1 MEDIN
6 NGGGKRGGKRSG
18 AGRPRLAGDFEAICV
33 LIRSDKKKAMKQR
46 GNVGEQVRA
55 AIDLYL
61 DHISDPDNLM
71 GASHSTT

>member
-1 MEDIN
+1 MEGVN
-6 NGGGKRGGKRSG
+6 NGGGKRGV
-18 AGRPRLAGDFEAICV
+18 GRPRLAGDFEAICV

-61 DHISDPDNLM
+61 DHICLQFQ
-71 GASHSTT
+71 